1 MLMAVTVVEQWVKE
15 LLYNLDS
22 DFPEC
27 IQSTTNYASKVS
39 SFQEMSILI
48 GMVKKQFSILCSKI
62 ENCFFT
68 IPISIETVFNLGTQ
82 ESWKTKATLA
92 NVETALIQMMK
103 IAETLQI
110 SSIALPT
117 IGAGLGGLDWGEVKS
132 IINKISVNNP
142 RTELYVV
149 ENYSSKT

>member
-1 MLMAVTVVEQWVKE
+1 MVHYIKE
-15 LLYNLDS
+15 GDIFQIEGINSYAHCCNCCGAMGKGIALQFRQR
-22 DFPEC
+22 FPRMYTEYHKLC
-27 IQSTTNYASKVS
+27 
-39 SFQEMSILI
+39 
-48 GMVKKQFSILCSKI
+48 KQGKFLPGDVYTYRDGK
-62 ENCFFT
+62 
-68 IPISIETVFNLGTQ
+68 ETVFNLGTQ

>member
-1 MLMAVTVVEQWVKE
+1 MVHYIKE
-15 LLYNLDS
+15 GDIFQIEGINSYAHG
-22 DFPEC
+22 C
-27 IQSTTNYASKVS
+27 IPGDVYTYRDGK
-39 SFQEMSILI
+39 
-48 GMVKKQFSILCSKI
+48 
-62 ENCFFT
+62 
-68 IPISIETVFNLGTQ
+68 ETVFNLGTQ